1 MPQFSMLDE
10 SELSIGVPVMAT
22 SKTLVSRSGFLDED
36 RLSIG
41 VLVWLTGMNLS
52 CAVVSQS
59 GLLDESRLSIRVPG
73 TQRNWNTEPPGQRGR
88 IAGCSA
94 AYCRILVSRSGL
106 LDESRLADV
115 LMSRWHFFV
124 SNKLRVSIA
133 ACWMKAGWVLV
144 PWPGLLDESMLHWY
158 PSLACWMSTG

>member
-1 MPQFSMLDE
+1 MLDE

-59 GLLDESRLSIRVPG
+59 GLLDESTLRIKSVFPEHRETG
-73 TQRNWNTEPPGQRGR
+73 TPNHLDS
-88 IAGCSA
+88 AG
-94 AYCRILVSRSGL
+94 GL
-106 LDESRLADV
+106 LDESLEYWCPG
-115 LMSRWHFFV
+115 L
-124 SNKLRVSIA
+124 
-133 ACWMKAGWVLV
+133 ACWMK
-144 PWPGLLDESMLHWY
+144 
-158 PSLACWMSTG
+158 TG